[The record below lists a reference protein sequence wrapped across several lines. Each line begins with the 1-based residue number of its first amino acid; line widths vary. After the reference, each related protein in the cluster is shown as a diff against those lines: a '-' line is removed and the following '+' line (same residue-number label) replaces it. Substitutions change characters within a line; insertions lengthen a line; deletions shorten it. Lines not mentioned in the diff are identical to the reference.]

1 MLALIRH
8 GWLVAGRGKRL
19 HLAWLLLTALSMA
32 SAICNPEVA
41 HAQRSRSSLEQAR
54 TRMEQGQAYFL
65 QGRFGESAAEFE
77 AAFQIQP
84 FAAFLY
90 NAGLA
95 YENAGELGR
104 AAEFYVRFASAETNE
119 AQRTE
124 VQTRIEGLRA
134 RIEARRLELE
144 SQRQQRE
151 QQIAAGETP
160 PPIESEDP
168 EAISAPPSAAAV
180 QELLSL
186 VAVETEPAGATVTVT
201 FGGNVVATGPS
212 PLTQTLDPGSYRI
225 LIEHPDYN
233 RFEHDFEVQP
243 GVLNRFFLNLSQGEF
258 LGYLR
263 VTSTPPGA
271 HVYIDDREQG
281 SRGQTP
287 FETPI
292 QAGPHHM
299 WIERAGYAQQERDFE
314 IVVAEQVDLAV
325 PLERVNYGR
334 IRVVGNVRGALVYVD
349 DEQVGAVP
357 WEGQVAAGE
366 RHIRVR
372 ANDMKDW
379 TGIVDVAR
387 GQLRPIRV
395 RLRPAMGRSA
405 AVLSGVFGALF
416 LGGAIAANVISNDLY
431 SQLEREREAGTLQL
445 HDDRITQG
453 FALSIGTY
461 AGYGVAGLLGALS
474 LFYAIYDDKPDSE
487 ANVLVP
493 RDWAVLPTFSP
504 TGDSFGLSVMGS
516 F

>member
-1 MLALIRH
+1 MFALVGHGWSGRRLGLALCIFAA
-8 GWLVAGRGKRL
+8 LTVAVGD
-19 HLAWLLLTALSMA
+19 HS
-32 SAICNPEVA
+32 VA

-84 FAAFLY
+84 FPAFLY

-104 AAEFYVRFASAETNE
+104 AAEFYVRFIGAETNE
-119 AQRTE
+119 AQRAE
-124 VQTRIEGLRA
+124 VQTRIDGLRV

-160 PPIESEDP
+160 TPVEAEDP
-168 EAISAPPSAAAV
+168 EAISAPPSAAAI

-201 FGGNVVATGPS
+201 LNGNVVATGPS
-212 PLTQTLDPGSYRI
+212 PLAQTLDPGSYHI

-271 HVYIDDREQG
+271 QVYIDDREQG

-292 QAGPHHM
+292 PAGRHHI
-299 WIERAGYAQQERDFE
+299 WVERAGYAMQERDFD
-314 IVVAEQVDLAV
+314 IVVAEQVDLEI

-349 DEQVGAVP
+349 DEQVGTVP
-357 WEGQVAAGE
+357 FEGQVAAGE
-366 RHIRVR
+366 RRVRVR

-405 AVLSGVFGALF
+405 SILSGVFGALF
-416 LGGAIAANVISNDLY
+416 LGGAIATNIISNDLY
-431 SQLEREREAGTLQL
+431 TQLDAERAAGTLRL
-445 HDDRITQG
+445 GDDRILQG
-453 FALSIGTY
+453 YALSIGTY
-461 AGYGVAGLLGALS
+461 AGYGVAGLLGALC
-474 LFYAIYDDKPDSE
+474 LFYAIYDDKPSSE

-504 TGDSFGLSVMGS
+504 NGDSFGLSVMGS

>member
-1 MLALIRH
+1 MLAWTRNQV
-8 GWLVAGRGKRL
+8 GERRRRVVSWM
-19 HLAWLLLTALSMA
+19 LA
-32 SAICNPEVA
+32 AICAWATCNLEVA
-41 HAQRSRSSLEQAR
+41 HAQPRSRASLEQAR

-77 AAFQIQP
+77 AAFAIQP
-84 FAAFLY
+84 FPAFLY

-95 YENAGELGR
+95 YENGGELGR
-104 AAEFYVRFASAETNE
+104 AAEFYVRFVSAETNE
-119 AQRTE
+119 AQRAE

-134 RIEARRLELE
+134 RIEARRVELE
-144 SQRQQRE
+144 AQRQARE

-168 EAISAPPSAAAV
+168 EAISAPPTQAAV

-186 VAVETEPAGATVTVT
+186 VAVETEPAGATVTISLA
-201 FGGNVVATGPS
+201 GNVVATGPS
-212 PLTQTLDPGSYRI
+212 PLTQTLDPGTYRI

-243 GVLNRFFLNLSQGEF
+243 GVLNRLFLNLSQGEF

-271 HVYIDDREQG
+271 QVYIDDREQG

-292 QAGPHHM
+292 TAGHHHL
-299 WIERAGYAQQERDFE
+299 WVERPGFAPQERDFD
-314 IVVAEQVDLAV
+314 IVVAEQVNLEV
-325 PLERVNYGR
+325 PLERVTYGR
-334 IRVVGNVRGALVYVD
+334 IRVVGNIRGSEVYVD
-349 DEQVGAVP
+349 DVLVGAVP

-366 RHIRVR
+366 RRVRVR

-379 TGIVDVAR
+379 NGIVDVPR
-387 GQLRPIRV
+387 GQLRPVRV
-395 RLRPAMGRSA
+395 RLRPSMGRSG
-405 AVLSGVFGALF
+405 AVLSGVFGVLF
-416 LGGAIAANVISNDLY
+416 LGGAIAAHVISDDMFTRL
-431 SQLEREREAGTLQL
+431 SQERAAGTLQL
-445 HDDRITQG
+445 NDPRIEQG
-453 FALSIGTY
+453 NYLSIGSI
-461 AGYGVAGLLGALS
+461 AGYSVAGLLGALC
-474 LFYAIYDDKPDSE
+474 LFYAVYDDKPSSE

-493 RDWAVLPTFSP
+493 RDWALLPTFSP
-504 TGDSFGLSVMGS
+504 TGDSFGLSAVGV

>member
-1 MLALIRH
+1 MAWTRYERIRYA
-8 GWLVAGRGKRL
+8 WLV
-19 HLAWLLLTALSMA
+19 LAAALVWSTT
-32 SAICNPEVA
+32 CNLEVA
-41 HAQRSRSSLEQAR
+41 HAQRTRSSLEQAR

-77 AAFQIQP
+77 AAFGIQP
-84 FAAFLY
+84 FPAFLY

-95 YENAGELGR
+95 YENGGELGR
-104 AAEFYVRFASAETNE
+104 AAEFYVRFVGVETNE
-119 AQRTE
+119 AQRAE
-124 VQTRIEGLRA
+124 AQTRIEGLRI

-144 SQRQQRE
+144 SQRQARE
-151 QQIAAGETP
+151 QQVAAGETP
-160 PPIESEDP
+160 TPVEAEEP
-168 EAISAPPSAAAV
+168 EAISAPPTQAAV

-186 VAVETEPAGATVTVT
+186 VAVETEPAGATVTISLA
-201 FGGNVVATGPS
+201 GNVVATGPS
-212 PLTQTLDPGSYRI
+212 PLAQTLDPATYRI
-225 LIEHPDYN
+225 VIEHPDYN

-243 GVLNRFFLNLSQGEF
+243 GVLNRLFLNLSQGEF

-271 HVYIDDREQG
+271 QIYIDDREQG

-292 QAGPHHM
+292 TAGHHHM
-299 WIERAGYAQQERDFE
+299 WIERPGYGPQERDFD
-314 IVVAEQVDLAV
+314 IVVAEQVNLEV
-325 PLERVNYGR
+325 PLERVNFGR

-349 DEQVGAVP
+349 DVQVGAVP

-366 RHIRVR
+366 RRVRVR

-416 LGGAIAANVISNDLY
+416 LGGAIAANVISNDMF
-431 SQLEREREAGTLQL
+431 SQLARERDAGTLL
-445 HDDRITQG
+445 LGDARIDQ
-453 FALSIGTY
+453 ANYLSIGSL
-461 AGYGVAGLLGALS
+461 AGYSVAGLLGALC
-474 LFYAIYDDKPDSE
+474 LFYAVYDDKPSSE
-487 ANVLVP
+487 ASVLAP
-493 RDWAVLPTFSP
+493 RDWALLPTFSP
-504 TGDSFGLSVMGS
+504 TGDSFGLSAVGV